1 MSKRKLKKPIRNLL
15 IWSRRLIILMV
26 ALGIGL
32 TVYGLIE
39 PEDNGGTRIT
49 RDYQLVKENSRSAY
63 IMRESDNLVL
73 VPSIV
78 ISYSVCDNY
87 IAARRTDVPET
98 TDTKPDFTEFTYWLI
113 DTKNNTTTGPLTD
126 EDFTAAC
133 TKNKLSFDTWL
144 GT

>member
-1 MSKRKLKKPIRNLL
+1 MAKRKLKKPIRNLL
-15 IWSRRLIILMV
+15 IWARRLIILVV

-32 TVYGLIE
+32 TVWGLVE
-39 PEDNGGTRIT
+39 PQDTPGTTIT

-78 ISYSVCDNY
+78 ISYSVCDDY

-98 TDTKPDFTEFTYWLI
+98 DATKPDFTNFTYWLI
-113 DTKNNTTTGPLTD
+113 NTGDDTTQGPLSAD
-126 EDFTAAC
+126 EFSAAC
-133 TKNKLSFDTWL
+133 TENKLSFDEWL